1 MNNIFL
7 VQSCLNPD
15 LKRGPLLQK
24 RVSVCQIIYKI
35 LGWVTFLCDYSKTV
49 FALMTLKSSTQRVDN
64 I

>member
-24 RVSVCQIIYKI
+24 GISVSNNLQD
-35 LGWVTFLCDYSKTV
+35 LGVGNF
-49 FALMTLKSSTQRVDN
+49 FM
-64 I
+64 